1 MKASSR
7 PTAQHHLVTVWNPSY
22 AVNAMEQHLAV
33 LLDLA
38 DHVDRD
44 ALSEDALYVWWGKV
58 RSPNRQAPQ
67 AHLDELRAVAREIAD
82 GTRDETQL
90 YLTDYQS
97 LYVGDVDGI
106 VEGDL
111 PPRERRHV
119 PAYYAAGDLSCDF
132 WFRLRD
138 IRRLVTDDMRAVIE
152 ELKQLRN
159 VHYHD
164 RPVSLFGGMVD
175 LPLFVTRPDG
185 KRFFDEAEREAQT
198 DGALWAEFD
207 AESGAGVA
215 AMERDLRENLLGEAA
230 WNALEPTTRV
240 FIATAE
246 KLLREHRTDPAFDF
260 GPVMTSF
267 SKALEVQVNAVLRRA
282 LVKVPPSSRRVN
294 LDGRTVD
301 IAEQRALGLGQL
313 VSAIARERDLNAAL
327 TSALVHGAWF
337 TGSLPAILDDF
348 RGARNEGT
356 HESRVD
362 RATAERWRNR
372 LLGVGCAGDFVELAK
387 VKVK

>member
-1 MKASSR
+1 
-7 PTAQHHLVTVWNPSY
+7 
-22 AVNAMEQHLAV
+22 VNAMEQHLAV

-38 DHVDRD
+38 GRYERD
-44 ALSEDALYVWWGKV
+44 ALSDDALYVWWGKV
-58 RSPNRQAPQ
+58 RSPNRQTQQ
-67 AHLDELRAVAREIAD
+67 AHLEDLRAVAREIAAES
-82 GTRDETQL
+82 REETQL

-111 PPRERRHV
+111 PPRERAHV

-185 KRFFDEAEREAQT
+185 KHFFDEVERDAQT
-198 DGALWAEFD
+198 DERLWAEFD
-207 AESGAGVA
+207 AEAGAGVA
-215 AMERDLRENLLGEAA
+215 AMERELRGNIIGETA
-230 WNALEPTTRV
+230 WNGLEPTTRV

-246 KLLREHRTDPAFDF
+246 KLFREHRNDPAFDF
-260 GPVMTSF
+260 GPVMTSM
-267 SKALEVQVNAVLRRA
+267 SKALEVQVNAVLGRA
-282 LVKVPPSSRRVN
+282 LPRIPASARRVN

-301 IAEQRALGLGQL
+301 LNEHRALTLGQL

-327 TSALVHGAWF
+327 TSALVNGAWF
-337 TGSLPAILDDF
+337 AGILPAILDDF
-348 RGARNEGT
+348 RGVRNEGT

-372 LLGVGCAGDFVELAK
+372 LLGVGCTGDFVELSK
-387 VKVK
+387 VRVK

>member
-1 MKASSR
+1 M
-7 PTAQHHLVTVWNPSY
+7 TARHLVTVWNPSY

-38 DHVDRD
+38 AHVDRE

-58 RSPNRQAPQ
+58 RSPNRQTEQ
-67 AHLDELRAVAREIAD
+67 AHLEDLRAVAREIAA

-119 PAYYAAGDLSCDF
+119 PAYYAAADLSCDF

-138 IRRLVTDDMRAVIE
+138 IRRLVTDDMRGVIE
-152 ELKQLRN
+152 ELRLLRN

-185 KRFFDEAEREAQT
+185 KRFFDELERDAQT

-207 AESGAGVA
+207 AEAGAGVA
-215 AMERDLRENLLGEAA
+215 AMERELRENLLGEMA

-260 GPVMTSF
+260 GPVMTSL

-282 LVKVPPSSRRVN
+282 LAKVPASARRVN

-301 IAEQRALGLGQL
+301 LAAQRALGLGQL
-313 VSAIARERDLNAAL
+313 VSAIARERELNAAL
-327 TSALVHGAWF
+327 ASALVNGAWF
-337 TGSLPAILDDF
+337 AGSLPAILDDF

-372 LLGVGCAGDFVELAK
+372 LLGVGCAGDFVELARVRPK
-387 VKVK
+387 

>member
-1 MKASSR
+1 M
-7 PTAQHHLVTVWNPSY
+7 TAALPHHLVTVWNPSY

-38 DHVDRD
+38 ADYERD
-44 ALSEDALYVWWGKV
+44 ALLEDALYVWWGKV

-67 AHLDELRAVAREIAD
+67 AHLDDLRAIAREIAS

-111 PPRERRHV
+111 PARERRHV

-185 KRFFDEAEREAQT
+185 KRFFDEAERDAQT
-198 DGALWAEFD
+198 DGAFWAEFD
-207 AESGAGVA
+207 AEAGAGVA
-215 AMERDLRENLLGEAA
+215 AMERELRENLVGEAA
-230 WNALEPTTRV
+230 WSALEPTTRV

-260 GPVMTSF
+260 GPVMTSL
-267 SKALEVQVNAVLRRA
+267 SKALEVQVNATLRRA
-282 LVKVPPSSRRVN
+282 LVRIPPSSRRVN

-301 IAEQRALGLGQL
+301 LAEHRTLGLAHLVTALG
-313 VSAIARERDLNAAL
+313 RERELSTAL
-327 TSALVHGAWF
+327 ASALVNGPWF

-387 VKVK
+387 VRLK

>member
-1 MKASSR
+1 MT
-7 PTAQHHLVTVWNPSY
+7 TAAPRHLVTVWNPSY

-38 DHVDRD
+38 DQFDRD
-44 ALSEDALYVWWGKV
+44 TLSEDALYLWWGKV
-58 RSPNRQAPQ
+58 RSPNRQTQQ
-67 AHLDELRAVAREIAD
+67 AHLDDLRAVAQEIAA
-82 GTRDETQL
+82 GARDETQL

-119 PAYYAAGDLSCDF
+119 PGYYAAAELSCDF

-138 IRRLVTDDMRAVIE
+138 IRRLVTDDMRGVIE

-185 KRFFDEAEREAQT
+185 KRFFDEAERDAQT

-207 AESGAGVA
+207 AEAGAGVA
-215 AMERDLRENLLGEAA
+215 AMERELRENLLGETA
-230 WNALEPTTRV
+230 WNSLEPTTRV

-260 GPVMTSF
+260 GPVMTSL

-282 LVKVPPSSRRVN
+282 LVRIPASARRVN

-301 IAEQRALGLGQL
+301 LAEQRALGLGQL
-313 VSAIARERDLNAAL
+313 VAAIARERELNTAL
-327 TSALVHGAWF
+327 ASALVNGAWF
-337 TGSLPAILDDF
+337 AGSLPAILDDF

-372 LLGVGCAGDFVELAK
+372 LLGVGCTGDFVELAK
-387 VKVK
+387 VRPK